1 MKRKL
6 IMQITVT
13 ALISLIPAFYAFI
26 FLYAYWDPT
35 SHLSDISI
43 AVVNNDKGSVIDG
56 ENKNIGNS
64 LVDKLKSNSNVKW
77 VFTDKKG
84 ADNGVLK
91 EKYYAELVIPDDFT
105 KCISTAAEANK
116 TQGTLYFKS
125 NDKMGTFASSIMSSF
140 SANIENTVSESITES
155 LVDSLTGKLQELP
168 DSLQKLSDG
177 LSKLDKGAEQ
187 LSQGMNTLTQGQSL
201 FNSGLNKISVGLGS
215 AGNGSQTLNSALQLL
230 LGKSMLFANAL
241 NENTNSLQTLSNYS
255 GQYNS
260 GLNTLSSKL
269 NTYIDTSSK
278 GLQQSI
284 EIISWLKAYVAQHP
298 ESMTDANMQQII
310 SALSSISGSQSDTTD
325 PTAAASALTSALNK
339 LNQTYEQINTAIQK
353 LPGGMQTAS
362 AGADALSDAV
372 GQLSGGSE
380 SLSSGIDTLSQGAN
394 TLNEKSQLIL
404 SSDQKVLSGISQLR
418 TGIGQMKA
426 SVDSS
431 IQQLK
436 NSSTALEGYGK
447 FAANPVKM
455 EITKIGEAKN
465 TGMAMAPFMISLCLW
480 LGGLMFIII
489 FTTMDKVKFDELKLS
504 QKIKIDFGL
513 FRFQL
518 LAVIQAVCLAF
529 TVLHILG
536 LQVNNTAQFYGICV
550 LGGVVFI
557 TIIQVTVLVFGDF
570 GKLLSIIFM
579 LLQLTAGGGMM
590 SVELVPSFYKAIH
603 PYMPMTYTISALRD
617 NVLSMDTSNYN
628 QSMLVL
634 TITLIVGLLLTV
646 LLSLFTHLLR
656 KGMGKKKL
664 LPPCNIN
671 SVTR

>member
-77 VFTDKKG
+77 VFTDKKD

-91 EKYYAELVIPDDFT
+91 GKYYAELVIPDDFT

-230 LGKSMLFANAL
+230 LGKSMLFTNAL

>member
-77 VFTDKKG
+77 VFTDKKD

-362 AGADALSDAV
+362 AGADALSNAV

-455 EITKIGEAKN
+455 ETTKIGEAKN

-489 FTTMDKVKFDELKLS
+489 FTTMDKVRFDELKLS